1 MSPPEQSPTA
11 PRDEEEAAAWQA
23 VVSAWEDEAAHR
35 AYLGR
40 FADLDGLARAG
51 GRYRAVLA
59 ERPDDPLARRFRDEI
74 VKRATAAGLAML
86 PRTAPPR
93 TRDVPRWVK
102 GAAIGLLA
110 TLLAIAL
117 YMVQQLASGT
127 KALHP

>member
-11 PRDEEEAAAWQA
+11 PRDEEEAVAWQA

-35 AYLGR
+35 AYLAR
-40 FADLDGLARAG
+40 FADLEGLARAG
-51 GRYRAVLA
+51 ARYRAVLA
-59 ERPDDPLARRFRDEI
+59 ERPDDPQARRFRDEI
-74 VKRATAAGLAML
+74 VKRATVAGLAML

-102 GAAIGLLA
+102 RAAIGLLA
-110 TLLAIAL
+110 SLLALAL
-117 YMVQQLASGT
+117 YMIQQLVSGT